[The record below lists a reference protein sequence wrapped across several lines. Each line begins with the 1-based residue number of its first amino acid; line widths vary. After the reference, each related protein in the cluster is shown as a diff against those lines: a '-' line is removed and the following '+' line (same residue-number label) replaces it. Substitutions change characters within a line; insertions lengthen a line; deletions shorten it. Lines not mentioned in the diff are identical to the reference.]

1 LTAFAA
7 GLIVL
12 VGCGKSDKRPAVEG
26 GLADV
31 EAYYAL
37 PPGAARRL
45 GDLDIRHPG
54 AVSASFSAD
63 GKTLITAGNTEF
75 RVWDLATR
83 KLVRRYLAASDTCWP
98 LRSTPDGRFFVVLGD
113 KDFRVVDQ
121 ADGKVIRRITPTGQ
135 PRCFAL
141 SPDGKSVATGTW
153 KGGEVR
159 LWDVASARPLS
170 FRVTHPPNSGFVQP
184 DTLPEPPRP
193 PLIEYVAITPDG
205 KTVAS
210 AASNDV
216 VRAWDART
224 GQELW
229 HFDRPPTID
238 GPFAFSPDGQRIA
251 VPTMRVDAKGK
262 GLPAGLTIYRVK
274 DRTTSLELEG
284 GGFGGASNGAYCMA
298 FSPDGRFFAAG
309 GGDYRLRVW
318 DAVTGKLR
326 FTGATGSSISDV
338 NFSPDSKTLVCVSA
352 GVSLWDVETGRS
364 MIGADGHFGSI
375 RDFALSDDG
384 QLLVTAGS
392 DGTVRAWNTATGE
405 QRWRTQ
411 VPENGGMP
419 TAVALSPDEKNVAT
433 AGFDGIVRVLET
445 ATGREVRRTAKLGI
459 TSSCVAYTPDGKTLA
474 SGGANFTVHLWDAAS
489 GEEKGRF
496 VGYDGAGLGGGFV
509 FRFSTDG
516 KTLVAP
522 IRREPGWDGAARPT
536 NGAKDA
542 PGARF
547 NRDLGPVGE
556 ADGKT
561 RLALWDMASGK
572 RLRVFGPP
580 TEFGPADLAFSPDG
594 GVLAFAA
601 HPELHLS
608 GLHLIDVRTGEE
620 KSKFPTAGGRLAF
633 KWDDRLFVGTECY
646 DVATGK
652 KLFEASASPR
662 WLTAVSANGKVL
674 VTAGG
679 DDGTAV
685 VWELAGGRSK

>member
-159 LWDVASARPLS
+159 LWDVATGRPLS
-170 FRVTHPPNSGFVQP
+170 FCVTHPPVSFQSDP

-193 PLIEYVAITPDG
+193 PLIGYLAFSPDG
-205 KTVAS
+205 NTVAS
-210 AASNDV
+210 AGDV
-216 VRAWDART
+216 VRGWDVKTER
-224 GQELW
+224 EIW
-229 HFDRPPTID
+229 HFDRALTCV

-251 VPTMRVDAKGK
+251 VPTLRANGALGK
-262 GLPAGLTIYRVK
+262 GFPAGLTLYRVK
-274 DRTTSLELEG
+274 DRTTALELEG
-284 GGFGGASNGAYCMA
+284 DGFAGASNGAYCMA
-298 FSPDGRFFAAG
+298 FSPDGRYFAAG
-309 GGDYRLRVW
+309 GGDHRLRVW

-326 FTGATGSSISDV
+326 FTGATGSSICDV
-338 NFSPDSKTLVCVSA
+338 NFSPDSKTLACVSA
-352 GVSLWDVETGRS
+352 GVSLWDVETGRQ
-364 MIGADGHFGSI
+364 MLGAEGHFGGI
-375 RDFALSDDG
+375 TGLALSDDG
-384 QLLVTAGS
+384 RFLVTAGD

-405 QRWRTQ
+405 QRWHTP
-411 VPENGGMP
+411 VAENGAWP
-419 TAVALSPDEKNVAT
+419 TAVALSPDEKSVAA
-433 AGFDGIVRVLET
+433 AGFDGVVRVLEA

-459 TSSCVAYTPDGKTLA
+459 HSSCVAYTPDGKTLA

-489 GEEKGRF
+489 GAEKGRF

-509 FRFSTDG
+509 FRFSPDG

-561 RLALWDMASGK
+561 RLVLWDMASGK
-572 RLRVFGPP
+572 RLRVFGPL

-594 GVLAFAA
+594 GVLAFAE

-608 GLHLIDVRTGEE
+608 ELHLIDVRTGEE
-620 KSKFPTAGGRLAF
+620 LSRCPTAGGSLAF

-646 DVATGK
+646 DVVTGK
-652 KLFEASASPR
+652 KLFEASGSPR

-674 VTAGG
+674 VTPG
-679 DDGTAV
+679 DDGCTAV
-685 VWELAGGRSK
+685 VWELAEGRPK

>member
-1 LTAFAA
+1 
-7 GLIVL
+7 
-12 VGCGKSDKRPAVEG
+12 
-26 GLADV
+26 V

-405 QRWRTQ
+405 QRWPR
-411 VPENGGMP
+411 
-419 TAVALSPDEKNVAT
+419 
-433 AGFDGIVRVLET
+433 F
-445 ATGREVRRTAKLGI
+445 RRTAVCRPPLR
-459 TSSCVAYTPDGKTLA
+459 C
-474 SGGANFTVHLWDAAS
+474 
-489 GEEKGRF
+489 
-496 VGYDGAGLGGGFV
+496 
-509 FRFSTDG
+509 
-516 KTLVAP
+516 
-522 IRREPGWDGAARPT
+522 RR
-536 NGAKDA
+536 
-542 PGARF
+542 
-547 NRDLGPVGE
+547 
-556 ADGKT
+556 T
-561 RLALWDMASGK
+561 RRTWQPRGSMASSACWRRRPAGRCGERPSSGLRRRAWPTHRTAR
-572 RLRVFGPP
+572 RLPPAAPTSPYTCGTRPVERRKGDSSGTTAPDWAADSFFGFLP
-580 TEFGPADLAFSPDG
+580 TE
-594 GVLAFAA
+594 
-601 HPELHLS
+601 
-608 GLHLIDVRTGEE
+608 R
-620 KSKFPTAGGRLAF
+620 
-633 KWDDRLFVGTECY
+633 
-646 DVATGK
+646 
-652 KLFEASASPR
+652 R
-662 WLTAVSANGKVL
+662 W
-674 VTAGG
+674 
-679 DDGTAV
+679 
-685 VWELAGGRSK
+685 